1 MLYGSQKRF
10 DKNGDGKLKGAE
22 WQRWY
27 QYAYGDEIEAK
38 EKRRR
43 ANTAEQKRAQIAAD
57 FADHVSDLINW
68 MYRDL
73 AHLEGEREDQAIRTM
88 HLALYVISAALQTQK
103 VDESMRYL
111 LRAFW
116 NEFQPTLDESV
127 YQALCAKQVLF
138 AEIGE
143 ISEKCL
149 GSFWRNLLDNLPPER
164 RVGKDDD
171 LQELL
176 DDTSRL
182 YNYFRDDSAPGIDFA
197 KEIEPY
203 WAAIRL
209 PEEPE
214 EAEEYDEDEEPG
226 EESEPWKNYYEKAA
240 PEGNGGGYYQFCKV
254 QFKDGGSPY
263 AYLTG
268 GLPLAVG
275 DFVLVPVGNR
285 NAEKTGRVT
294 DIFVCSA
301 QDAPYPPEKAK
312 FVLRKSERTAFP
324 ERTKLQHP
332 APKQADVSAP
342 TESKR
347 AVPPVQSAPI
357 ENPQKSAPTVQSA
370 ITSPI
375 VSQTLTELEITEKK
389 STLSKKP
396 FPFGKLIAAVLAV
409 AVIAWVSISSSDRNK
424 QRAAAYDAALQEL
437 SNGNYTSAEQD
448 FSALSGYRDAAS
460 LSVYCKYADMY
471 KDRTDYAGGQDE
483 LSNITLQ
490 YDTSWQQDVDA
501 LETRVKG
508 YKAEKDAA
516 EEAERQRI
524 AAENAAKREQSLKD
538 QYSGKLPVEGMPV
551 SCLKYTSLGEPDK
564 RLNCKNFEKLE
575 QNQKYFNVYWYDGN
589 GEMIA
594 AGMCAQWRDE
604 SEFMLKTFSQ
614 YYPSG
619 SNKGQTF
626 HYGNGDNNSGSIRDD
641 YDNPED
647 LWEDNQ
653 DWYEDEDE
661 AWDEWENG

>member
-73 AHLEGEREDQAIRTM
+73 AHLEGEREDQAIRTI

-103 VDESMRYL
+103 IDESMRYL

-116 NEFQPTLDESV
+116 NEFQPTFDESV
-127 YQALCAKQVLF
+127 YQALCTKQVMF
-138 AEIGE
+138 EEIGV
-143 ISEKCL
+143 ISKKRL
-149 GSFWRNLLDNLPPER
+149 GSFWRNLLDNLPQER
-164 RVGKDDD
+164 RIGKDDD

-214 EAEEYDEDEEPG
+214 EAEEYDEDEEPE
-226 EESEPWKNYYEKAA
+226 EESKPWTDFYEKTVPA
-240 PEGNGGGYYQFCKV
+240 GNGGGYYQFCKV

-312 FVLRKSERTAFP
+312 FVLRKSEKTAF
-324 ERTKLQHP
+324 
-332 APKQADVSAP
+332 
-342 TESKR
+342 
-347 AVPPVQSAPI
+347 
-357 ENPQKSAPTVQSA
+357 
-370 ITSPI
+370 
-375 VSQTLTELEITEKK
+375 TEKK
-389 STLSKKP
+389 IPPVEPAKNEKAATPMPPVPVEPPVAQSVPEKPASFEVEPVPEAPTFTLPPPSEQDEPKKP
-396 FPFGKLIAAVLAV
+396 KRRIPWGWLAAAV
-409 AVIAWVSISSSDRNK
+409 AVIAFFVF
-424 QRAAAYDAALQEL
+424 ALPPL
-437 SNGNYTSAEQD
+437 KRTAEANRQMVI
-448 FSALSGYRDAAS
+448 A
-460 LSVYCKYADMY
+460 
-471 KDRTDYAGGQDE
+471 
-483 LSNITLQ
+483 
-490 YDTSWQQDVDA
+490 QQ
-501 LETRVKG
+501 
-508 YKAEKDAA
+508 AA
-516 EEAERQRI
+516 ERE
-524 AAENAAKREQSLKD
+524 KREQEERRAEQARLEEEAAAQRRREEKQARIEALQNAD
-538 QYSGKLPVEGMPV
+538 LPYPGMPYEELTSTKLGKASKV
-551 SCLKYTSLGEPDK
+551 THEMRSGQVCYTFVWQIRDGDYLYPVFVVTTKNEEVLTAEQQNLEYWNDMALKGTIYHQPEHKPSTPS
-564 RLNCKNFEKLE
+564 
-575 QNQKYFNVYWYDGN
+575 QNQTGGTNHGSN
-589 GEMIA
+589 GL
-594 AGMCAQWRDE
+594 RDE
-604 SEFMLKTFSQ
+604 
-614 YYPSG
+614 
-619 SNKGQTF
+619 
-626 HYGNGDNNSGSIRDD
+626 

-647 LWEDNQ
+647 LYEDNP
-653 DWYEDEDE
+653 DWFEDEDE
-661 AWDEWENG
+661 AWDEWEDG

>member
-27 QYAYGDEIEAK
+27 QYAYGNEIEAK

-43 ANTAEQKRAQIAAD
+43 ANAAAEQKRAQIAAD

-143 ISEKCL
+143 ISEKRL

-164 RVGKDDD
+164 CVGKDDD

-176 DDTSRL
+176 DDTNRL
-182 YNYFRDDSAPGIDFA
+182 YNYFRDDSAPEIDFA

-214 EAEEYDEDEEPG
+214 EAEEYGEDEEPE
-226 EESEPWKNYYEKAA
+226 EESEPWADFYEKSA
-240 PEGNGGGYYQFCKV
+240 PAEKSTSGGYYQFCKV

-275 DFVLVPVGNR
+275 DFVVVPVGNR

-294 DIFVCSA
+294 DVFVCSA
-301 QDAPYPPEKAK
+301 QDAPYPPEKTK
-312 FVLRKSERTAFP
+312 FVLRKAGR
-324 ERTKLQHP
+324 P
-332 APKQADVSAP
+332 AVLEEPKAP
-342 TESKR
+342 P
-347 AVPPVQSAPI
+347 VPPVQEETPAAPVQQ
-357 ENPQKSAPTVQSA
+357 ERGNPASFEVEPLPEAATF
-370 ITSPI
+370 
-375 VSQTLTELEITEKK
+375 TLPPLPEQDGT
-389 STLSKKP
+389 KKP
-396 FPFGKLIAAVLAV
+396 KRQIPWGWLVATVAAVAFFVFALPPLKRTAE
-409 AVIAWVSISSSDRNK
+409 ANRQMVIA
-424 QRAAAYDAALQEL
+424 QQA
-437 SNGNYTSAEQD
+437 AEQ
-448 FSALSGYRDAAS
+448 
-460 LSVYCKYADMY
+460 
-471 KDRTDYAGGQDE
+471 E
-483 LSNITLQ
+483 
-490 YDTSWQQDVDA
+490 
-501 LETRVKG
+501 
-508 YKAEKDAA
+508 
-516 EEAERQRI
+516 
-524 AAENAAKREQSLKD
+524 KREQEEQRAEQARLEEEAAAQRRREEKQARIEALQNAD
-538 QYSGKLPVEGMPV
+538 LPYPGMPYEELTSTKLGRASKV
-551 SCLKYTSLGEPDK
+551 THEMRSGQVCYTFVWQIRVGDYLYPVFVATTENEEVLTAEQRNLEYWKHPISKPNRRHESRLERSARRIRQPGRSLRG
-564 RLNCKNFEKLE
+564 
-575 QNQKYFNVYWYDGN
+575 
-589 GEMIA
+589 
-594 AGMCAQWRDE
+594 
-604 SEFMLKTFSQ
+604 
-614 YYPSG
+614 
-619 SNKGQTF
+619 
-626 HYGNGDNNSGSIRDD
+626 
-641 YDNPED
+641 
-647 LWEDNQ
+647 
-653 DWYEDEDE
+653 
-661 AWDEWENG
+661 

>member
-43 ANTAEQKRAQIAAD
+43 ANAAAEQKRAQIAAD

-68 MYRDL
+68 IYRDL

-88 HLALYVISAALQTQK
+88 HLALYVISAALQTQTI
-103 VDESMRYL
+103 DESMRYL

-127 YQALCAKQVLF
+127 YQAFCTKQVLF

-143 ISEKCL
+143 ISEKRL

-182 YNYFRDDSAPGIDFA
+182 YNYFRDDSAPGINFA

-214 EAEEYDEDEEPG
+214 EPEEDDEDEEPE
-226 EESEPWKNYYEKAA
+226 EESEPWTDFYEKSA
-240 PEGNGGGYYQFCKV
+240 PAEKPTSGGYYQFCKV

-275 DFVLVPVGNR
+275 DFVVVPVGNR

-301 QDAPYPPEKAK
+301 QDAPYPPEKTK
-312 FVLRKSERTAFP
+312 FVLRKADYPTVP
-324 ERTKLQHP
+324 EEPK
-332 APKQADVSAP
+332 APP
-342 TESKR
+342 
-347 AVPPVQSAPI
+347 VPPVQEETPVVPVQQER
-357 ENPQKSAPTVQSA
+357 ENPASFEVEPVPEDPTF
-370 ITSPI
+370 
-375 VSQTLTELEITEKK
+375 TLPPLPEQDGPKK
-389 STLSKKP
+389 AKRRIPWGSLAV
-396 FPFGKLIAAVLAV
+396 GVAAVAFFVFALPPLKRTAE
-409 AVIAWVSISSSDRNK
+409 ANRQMVIA
-424 QRAAAYDAALQEL
+424 QQA
-437 SNGNYTSAEQD
+437 AEQ
-448 FSALSGYRDAAS
+448 
-460 LSVYCKYADMY
+460 
-471 KDRTDYAGGQDE
+471 E
-483 LSNITLQ
+483 
-490 YDTSWQQDVDA
+490 
-501 LETRVKG
+501 
-508 YKAEKDAA
+508 
-516 EEAERQRI
+516 
-524 AAENAAKREQSLKD
+524 KREQEEQRAEQARLEEEAAAQRRHEEKQARID
-538 QYSGKLPVEGMPV
+538 ALQNADLPYPGMPYEELTSTKLGRASKV
-551 SCLKYTSLGEPDK
+551 THEMRSGQVYYTFVWQIRAGDYLHPVFVVTAENKEVLTAEQRNLEYWNDMALKGAIYHQPEYKPSTPS
-564 RLNCKNFEKLE
+564 
-575 QNQKYFNVYWYDGN
+575 QNQTGGTNHGSN
-589 GEMIA
+589 GL
-594 AGMCAQWRDE
+594 RDE
-604 SEFMLKTFSQ
+604 
-614 YYPSG
+614 
-619 SNKGQTF
+619 
-626 HYGNGDNNSGSIRDD
+626 

-647 LWEDNQ
+647 LYEDNP
-653 DWYEDEDE
+653 DWFEDEDE
-661 AWDEWENG
+661 AWDEWEDD

>member
-143 ISEKCL
+143 ISEKRL

-176 DDTSRL
+176 DDTNRL
-182 YNYFRDDSAPGIDFA
+182 YNYFRDDSAPEIDFA

-214 EAEEYDEDEEPG
+214 EDDEDEEPE
-226 EESEPWKNYYEKAA
+226 EESKPWTDFYEKTVPA
-240 PEGNGGGYYQFCKV
+240 GNGGGYYQFCKV

-275 DFVLVPVGNR
+275 DFVVVPVGNR

-294 DIFVCSA
+294 DVFVCSA

-312 FVLRKSERTAFP
+312 FVLRKSEQTEFPEKKIPPVEQTTTEKTATPMPPVPVELPASEKPASFEAEPVPEEPTFTLPPLPEQDGTKKPKRRIPWGWLAAGVAAVAFFVFALPPLKRTAEANRQMVIAQQAAEQEKRKQEEQRAEKARLEEEAAAQRRREEKQARIEALQNADLP
-324 ERTKLQHP
+324 YPGMPYDEISSTKLGR
-332 APKQADVSAP
+332 A
-342 TESKR
+342 SKVTHEMR
-347 AVPPVQSAPI
+347 SGQVCYTFVWQIRDGDYLYPVFVVTA
-357 ENPQKSAPTVQSA
+357 ENEEVLTAEQRNLEYWNDMALKGTIYHQPEYKPSTP
-370 ITSPI
+370 
-375 VSQTLTELEITEKK
+375 SQNQTGGTNH
-389 STLSKKP
+389 
-396 FPFGKLIAAVLAV
+396 G
-409 AVIAWVSISSSDRNK
+409 
-424 QRAAAYDAALQEL
+424 
-437 SNGNYTSAEQD
+437 SNG
-448 FSALSGYRDAAS
+448 L
-460 LSVYCKYADMY
+460 
-471 KDRTDYAGGQDE
+471 
-483 LSNITLQ
+483 
-490 YDTSWQQDVDA
+490 
-501 LETRVKG
+501 
-508 YKAEKDAA
+508 
-516 EEAERQRI
+516 
-524 AAENAAKREQSLKD
+524 
-538 QYSGKLPVEGMPV
+538 
-551 SCLKYTSLGEPDK
+551 
-564 RLNCKNFEKLE
+564 
-575 QNQKYFNVYWYDGN
+575 
-589 GEMIA
+589 
-594 AGMCAQWRDE
+594 RDE
-604 SEFMLKTFSQ
+604 
-614 YYPSG
+614 
-619 SNKGQTF
+619 
-626 HYGNGDNNSGSIRDD
+626 

-647 LWEDNQ
+647 LYEDNP
-653 DWYEDEDE
+653 DWFEDEDE
-661 AWDEWENG
+661 AWDEWEDG

>member
-38 EKRRR
+38 ETRRR
-43 ANTAEQKRAQIAAD
+43 ANAAAEQKRAQIAAD

-73 AHLEGEREDQAIRTM
+73 AHLEGEREDQSIRTM

-182 YNYFRDDSAPGIDFA
+182 YNYFSSDSTPKIDFA
-197 KEIEPY
+197 EKIEPY

-214 EAEEYDEDEEPG
+214 EAEEYDEDEEP
-226 EESEPWKNYYEKAA
+226 EEELEPWTDYYGEAA
-240 PEGNGGGYYQFCKV
+240 PADNGGGYYQFCKV
-254 QFKDGGSPY
+254 QFKEHGLGY
-263 AYLTG
+263 TYLTG
-268 GLPLAVG
+268 GISLKAG
-275 DFVLVPVGNR
+275 DFVMVPVGR
-285 NAEKTGRVT
+285 YDAEKLARVT
-294 DIFVCSA
+294 DVFVCSA

-312 FVLRKSERTAFP
+312 FVLRKSERSAAP
-324 ERTKLQHP
+324 EEPKAPP
-332 APKQADVSAP
+332 APPVQEDTPVVPVQQERENPASFEVEPVPEDP
-342 TESKR
+342 TFTLPPLPEQDGPKKPKR
-347 AVPPVQSAPI
+347 RIPWGWLAAAALAVFVIFAVPP
-357 ENPQKSAPTVQSA
+357 
-370 ITSPI
+370 
-375 VSQTLTELEITEKK
+375 LERIAETNRQQVAAQQEK
-389 STLSKKP
+389 
-396 FPFGKLIAAVLAV
+396 
-409 AVIAWVSISSSDRNK
+409 REQEE
-424 QRAAAYDAALQEL
+424 QRAEQARLEEEAKQLRQQEEREAALQ
-437 SNGNYTSAEQD
+437 
-448 FSALSGYRDAAS
+448 
-460 LSVYCKYADMY
+460 
-471 KDRTDYAGGQDE
+471 
-483 LSNITLQ
+483 
-490 YDTSWQQDVDA
+490 
-501 LETRVKG
+501 
-508 YKAEKDAA
+508 AEKDAG
-516 EEAERQRI
+516 I
-524 AAENAAKREQSLKD
+524 P
-538 QYSGKLPVEGMPV
+538 YIGMPE
-551 SCLKYTSLGEPDK
+551 SSIDATRTLGTHGMAKSGWAYKKDETFK
-564 RLNCKNFEKLE
+564 
-575 QNQKYFNVYWYDGN
+575 QMTYYWYTNNRTPIFTAVCQDGKVIETQKID
-589 GEMIA
+589 GY
-594 AGMCAQWRDE
+594 W
-604 SEFMLKTFSQ
+604 
-614 YYPSG
+614 SG
-619 SNKGQTF
+619 NTLLVPVVKPDIPTTF
-626 HYGNGDNNSGSIRDD
+626 HSGGSSGSIRDD

-647 LWEDNQ
+647 LYEDNR
-653 DWYEDEDE
+653 DWYDDEDE

>member
-27 QYAYGDEIEAK
+27 QYAYGNEIEAK
-38 EKRRR
+38 EKRRH
-43 ANTAEQKRAQIAAD
+43 ANTAAEQKRAQIAAD

-73 AHLEGEREDQAIRTM
+73 AHLEGGLEDQAIRTM
-88 HLALYVISAALQTQK
+88 HLALYVISAALQTQTI
-103 VDESMRYL
+103 DESMRYL

-116 NEFQPTLDESV
+116 NKFQPTFDESV
-127 YQALCAKQVLF
+127 YQALCAKQVMF

-143 ISEKCL
+143 ISEKRL

-294 DIFVCSA
+294 DVFVCSA

-312 FVLRKSERTAFP
+312 FVLRKSEQTAFP
-324 ERTKLQHP
+324 EKKTTPVEP
-332 APKQADVSAP
+332 AKNEKAATPM
-342 TESKR
+342 
-347 AVPPVQSAPI
+347 PPVPVEPPA
-357 ENPQKSAPTVQSA
+357 VQSVPEEPA
-370 ITSPI
+370 SFKVEPLPEAATF
-375 VSQTLTELEITEKK
+375 TLPPLPEQVGPKK
-389 STLSKKP
+389 AKRRIPWGWLAA
-396 FPFGKLIAAVLAV
+396 GVAAVAFFVFASPPLKRTAE
-409 AVIAWVSISSSDRNK
+409 ANRQMVIAQQAAEREK
-424 QRAAAYDAALQEL
+424 REQEEQRAEQARLEEEAKQLRQQEEREAVLQ
-437 SNGNYTSAEQD
+437 
-448 FSALSGYRDAAS
+448 
-460 LSVYCKYADMY
+460 
-471 KDRTDYAGGQDE
+471 
-483 LSNITLQ
+483 
-490 YDTSWQQDVDA
+490 
-501 LETRVKG
+501 
-508 YKAEKDAA
+508 AEKDAG
-516 EEAERQRI
+516 I
-524 AAENAAKREQSLKD
+524 P
-538 QYSGKLPVEGMPV
+538 YIGMPE
-551 SCLKYTSLGEPDK
+551 SSIDATRTLGTHGMAKSGWAYKKDETFK
-564 RLNCKNFEKLE
+564 
-575 QNQKYFNVYWYDGN
+575 QMTYYWYTNNRTPIFTAVCQDGKVIETQKID
-589 GEMIA
+589 GY
-594 AGMCAQWRDE
+594 W
-604 SEFMLKTFSQ
+604 
-614 YYPSG
+614 SG
-619 SNKGQTF
+619 NTLLVPVVKPDISITF
-626 HYGNGDNNSGSIRDD
+626 HSGGSSGSIRDD

-647 LWEDNQ
+647 LYEDNR
-653 DWYEDEDE
+653 DWYDDEDE

>member
-10 DKNGDGKLKGAE
+10 DKNGDGKLTGAE

-68 MYRDL
+68 LYRDL

-214 EAEEYDEDEEPG
+214 KAEEYDEDEEPG

-275 DFVLVPVGNR
+275 DFVLVPVGKQ
-285 NAEKTGRVT
+285 NAEKTGCVT
-294 DIFVCSA
+294 DVFVCSA
-301 QDAPYPPEKAK
+301 QDAPYPPEKTK
-312 FVLRKSERTAFP
+312 FVLRKAD
-324 ERTKLQHP
+324 HP
-332 APKQADVSAP
+332 AVLEEPKAP
-342 TESKR
+342 P
-347 AVPPVQSAPI
+347 VPPVQEETPAAPVQQ
-357 ENPQKSAPTVQSA
+357 ERGNPASFEVEPLPEAATF
-370 ITSPI
+370 
-375 VSQTLTELEITEKK
+375 TLPPLPEQDEP
-389 STLSKKP
+389 KKP
-396 FPFGKLIAAVLAV
+396 KRRIPWGWLAAGVAAVAFFVFALPPLKRTAE
-409 AVIAWVSISSSDRNK
+409 ANRQMVIAQQAAEREK
-424 QRAAAYDAALQEL
+424 REQEEQRAEQARLEEEAKQLRQQEEREAALQ
-437 SNGNYTSAEQD
+437 
-448 FSALSGYRDAAS
+448 
-460 LSVYCKYADMY
+460 
-471 KDRTDYAGGQDE
+471 
-483 LSNITLQ
+483 
-490 YDTSWQQDVDA
+490 
-501 LETRVKG
+501 
-508 YKAEKDAA
+508 AEKDAG
-516 EEAERQRI
+516 I
-524 AAENAAKREQSLKD
+524 P
-538 QYSGKLPVEGMPV
+538 YIGMPE
-551 SCLKYTSLGEPDK
+551 SSIDATRTLGTHGMAKSGWAYKKDGTFK
-564 RLNCKNFEKLE
+564 
-575 QNQKYFNVYWYDGN
+575 QMTYYWYTNKRTPIFTAVCQDGKVIETQKN
-589 GEMIA
+589 DGYWSGNTLLVPVVKPDIPT
-594 AGMCAQWRDE
+594 
-604 SEFMLKTFSQ
+604 TFH
-614 YYPSG
+614 SG
-619 SNKGQTF
+619 S
-626 HYGNGDNNSGSIRDD
+626 SGSVRED

-647 LWEDNQ
+647 LYEDNP
-653 DWYEDEDE
+653 DWFEDEDE
-661 AWDEWENG
+661 AWDEWEDG

>member
-27 QYAYGDEIEAK
+27 QYAYGNEIEAK

-43 ANTAEQKRAQIAAD
+43 ANAAAEQKRAQIAAD

-68 MYRDL
+68 IYRDL

-88 HLALYVISAALQTQK
+88 HLALYVISTALQTQK
-103 VDESMRYL
+103 IDESMRYL

-127 YQALCAKQVLF
+127 YQELCAKQLLF
-138 AEIGE
+138 EEYGV
-143 ISEKCL
+143 ISETRL

-182 YNYFRDDSAPGIDFA
+182 YNYFRDDSAPEIDFA

-214 EAEEYDEDEEPG
+214 EAEEYDEDEEPE
-226 EESEPWKNYYEKAA
+226 EESKPWTDFYEKTVPA
-240 PEGNGGGYYQFCKV
+240 GNGGGYYQFCKV

-275 DFVLVPVGNR
+275 DFVVVPVGNR

-294 DIFVCSA
+294 DVFVCSA

-312 FVLRKSERTAFP
+312 FVLRKSEQTAFP
-324 ERTKLQHP
+324 EKKTTPVEP
-332 APKQADVSAP
+332 AKNEKAATPMPSVPVEPPAVQSVPEEPASFKVEPLPEDPTFTLPPLPKQDEP
-342 TESKR
+342 
-347 AVPPVQSAPI
+347 
-357 ENPQKSAPTVQSA
+357 
-370 ITSPI
+370 
-375 VSQTLTELEITEKK
+375 
-389 STLSKKP
+389 KKP
-396 FPFGKLIAAVLAV
+396 KRRIPWGWLAAAV
-409 AVIAWVSISSSDRNK
+409 AVIAFFVFALPPLKRTAEANRQMVIAQQAAEREK
-424 QRAAAYDAALQEL
+424 RKQEEQRAEQARLEEEAKQLRQQEEREAALQ
-437 SNGNYTSAEQD
+437 
-448 FSALSGYRDAAS
+448 
-460 LSVYCKYADMY
+460 
-471 KDRTDYAGGQDE
+471 
-483 LSNITLQ
+483 
-490 YDTSWQQDVDA
+490 
-501 LETRVKG
+501 
-508 YKAEKDAA
+508 AEKDAG
-516 EEAERQRI
+516 I
-524 AAENAAKREQSLKD
+524 P
-538 QYSGKLPVEGMPV
+538 YIGMPE
-551 SCLKYTSLGEPDK
+551 SSIDATHTLGTHGMAKSGWAYKKDGTFK
-564 RLNCKNFEKLE
+564 
-575 QNQKYFNVYWYDGN
+575 QMTYYWYTNKRTPIFTAVCQDGKVIETQKN
-589 GEMIA
+589 DGYWSGNTLLVPVVKPDIPT
-594 AGMCAQWRDE
+594 
-604 SEFMLKTFSQ
+604 TFH
-614 YYPSG
+614 SG
-619 SNKGQTF
+619 S
-626 HYGNGDNNSGSIRDD
+626 SGSVRED

-647 LWEDNQ
+647 LYEDNR
-653 DWYEDEDE
+653 DWYGDEDE

>member
-312 FVLRKSERTAFP
+312 FVLRKSEKTAFTEKKIPPVEPAKNEKAATPMPPVPVEPPVAQSVP
-324 ERTKLQHP
+324 EKP
-332 APKQADVSAP
+332 ASFEVEPVPEAP
-342 TESKR
+342 TFTLPPPSEQDEPKKPKR
-347 AVPPVQSAPI
+347 RIPWGWLAAAALAAFVIFAVPPLERIAETNRQ
-357 ENPQKSAPTVQSA
+357 Q
-370 ITSPI
+370 I
-375 VSQTLTELEITEKK
+375 VTQQAAEQEKRK
-389 STLSKKP
+389 QEE
-396 FPFGKLIAAVLAV
+396 
-409 AVIAWVSISSSDRNK
+409 
-424 QRAAAYDAALQEL
+424 QRAEQARLEEEAKQLRQQEEREAALQ
-437 SNGNYTSAEQD
+437 
-448 FSALSGYRDAAS
+448 
-460 LSVYCKYADMY
+460 
-471 KDRTDYAGGQDE
+471 
-483 LSNITLQ
+483 
-490 YDTSWQQDVDA
+490 
-501 LETRVKG
+501 
-508 YKAEKDAA
+508 AEKDAG
-516 EEAERQRI
+516 I
-524 AAENAAKREQSLKD
+524 P
-538 QYSGKLPVEGMPV
+538 YIGMPE
-551 SCLKYTSLGEPDK
+551 SSIDATRTLGTHGMAKSGWAYKKDGTFK
-564 RLNCKNFEKLE
+564 
-575 QNQKYFNVYWYDGN
+575 QMTYYWYTNKQTPIFTAVCQDGKVIETQKIDGYWSGN
-589 GEMIA
+589 TLLVPVVKPDIPT
-594 AGMCAQWRDE
+594 
-604 SEFMLKTFSQ
+604 TFH
-614 YYPSG
+614 SG
-619 SNKGQTF
+619 S
-626 HYGNGDNNSGSIRDD
+626 SGSVRED

-647 LWEDNQ
+647 LYEDNR
-653 DWYEDEDE
+653 DWYDDEDE

>member
-73 AHLEGEREDQAIRTM
+73 AHLEEEREDQAIRTM

-103 VDESMRYL
+103 VNESMRYL

-203 WAAIRL
+203 WTAIRL

-312 FVLRKSERTAFP
+312 FVLRKSEQTAFP
-324 ERTKLQHP
+324 EKKIPPVEP
-332 APKQADVSAP
+332 AKNEKAATPMPPVPVEPPVAQSVPEKPASFEVEPVPEAP
-342 TESKR
+342 TFTL
-347 AVPPVQSAPI
+347 PPPSEQDEP
-357 ENPQKSAPTVQSA
+357 
-370 ITSPI
+370 
-375 VSQTLTELEITEKK
+375 
-389 STLSKKP
+389 KKP
-396 FPFGKLIAAVLAV
+396 KRRIPWGWLAAAV
-409 AVIAWVSISSSDRNK
+409 AVIAFFVF
-424 QRAAAYDAALQEL
+424 ALPPL
-437 SNGNYTSAEQD
+437 KRTAEANRQMVI
-448 FSALSGYRDAAS
+448 A
-460 LSVYCKYADMY
+460 
-471 KDRTDYAGGQDE
+471 
-483 LSNITLQ
+483 
-490 YDTSWQQDVDA
+490 QQ
-501 LETRVKG
+501 
-508 YKAEKDAA
+508 AA
-516 EEAERQRI
+516 ERE
-524 AAENAAKREQSLKD
+524 KREQEERRAEQARLEEEAAAQRRREEKQARIEALQNAD
-538 QYSGKLPVEGMPV
+538 LPYPGMPYEELTSTKLGKASKV
-551 SCLKYTSLGEPDK
+551 THEMRSGQVCYMFVWQIRDGDYLYPVFVVTTKNEEVLTAEQRNLEYWNDMALKGTIYHRPEYKPSTPS
-564 RLNCKNFEKLE
+564 
-575 QNQKYFNVYWYDGN
+575 QNQTGGTNHGSN
-589 GEMIA
+589 GL
-594 AGMCAQWRDE
+594 RDE
-604 SEFMLKTFSQ
+604 
-614 YYPSG
+614 
-619 SNKGQTF
+619 
-626 HYGNGDNNSGSIRDD
+626 

-647 LWEDNQ
+647 LYEDNP
-653 DWYEDEDE
+653 DWFEDEDE
-661 AWDEWENG
+661 AWDEWEDG